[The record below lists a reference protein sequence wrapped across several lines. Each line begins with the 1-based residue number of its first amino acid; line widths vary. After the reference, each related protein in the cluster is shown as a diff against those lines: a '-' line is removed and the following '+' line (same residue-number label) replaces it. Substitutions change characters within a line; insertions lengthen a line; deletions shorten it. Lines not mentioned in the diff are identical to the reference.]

1 MNNVNEKSVEKA
13 FDKYQSEMGG
23 RGFYVVLRH
32 FQHYFSDS
40 QLY

>member
-23 RGFYVVLRH
+23 CVLCVVLRH

>member
-13 FDKYQSEMGG
+13 FEMGG
-23 RGFYVVLRH
+23 CVFCVVLRH

>member
-13 FDKYQSEMGG
+13 FDKYQSEMDG
-23 RGFYVVLRH
+23 RVFYAVLRH